1 MTDSLWKELP
11 KSSFRDLCFVISGRV
26 RFLFFEELNRNLSRE
41 SSFLKTHSLKKRPEK
56 TFVLNFFL
64 SFMFIILGAIEEAS
78 EYLHSK
84 VVNAPRLAPTTSSIQ
99 TQE

>member
-41 SSFLKTHSLKKRPEK
+41 SSFLKTHSLKMRPEK
-56 TFVLNFFL
+56 TFVLNFF
-64 SFMFIILGAIEEAS
+64 
-78 EYLHSK
+78 
-84 VVNAPRLAPTTSSIQ
+84 
-99 TQE
+99 